1 MIWLSTE
8 YFHFM
13 GMCTFQ
19 TFHGFSSTLLLR
31 DSEEYGKYLCFPMLF
46 LYYVNSLFPYFGKCM
61 DFCFTQNI
69 WETPTFKCL
78 FFHILFPYYENSHFP
93 CFGNYM
99 DFCFTRK
106 FKKPINLKCLCF
118 PTLFPCY
125 ENSLFLCFGNCMN
138 FCFIRKI

>member
-19 TFHGFSSTLLLR
+19 TFHGFSSTLNLR

-46 LYYVNSLFPYFGKCM
+46 LYYVNSLFPVFGNCM

-69 WETPTFKCL
+69 WETQTFKC
-78 FFHILFPYYENSHFP
+78 FFTYFSRIMRIHVFHVLGIIWISASPENLRDPLIWNACVFARLSRAMKIHFSYVL
-93 CFGNYM
+93 G
-99 DFCFTRK
+99 TAW
-106 FKKPINLKCLCF
+106 I
-118 PTLFPCY
+118 
-125 ENSLFLCFGNCMN
+125 SAS
-138 FCFIRKI
+138 